1 MITPQWRSA
10 GIGRTK
16 QAAFA
21 AFGALTLAGCAS
33 LADSGMDGVKSV
45 VAERI
50 PAEVAVLADAQ
61 SSGDAERKLSALLKR
76 TLTADTA
83 VQIALFNNRDLQAAY
98 NALGIAQARRLRASL
113 PANPT
118 FSLSR
123 VAGGGG
129 FELEREVLMNILS
142 LATLPART
150 EIATDRFRQA
160 QLQAASETVRVAL
173 ETRRAWTVAVAA
185 ASTARFLADAQTGAQ
200 AANEL
205 SKRLAETGAGNK
217 LDHARN
223 QVFYAETTAELGRA
237 RQRAQSARERLV
249 RLMGLSGG
257 DLAFKLPAD
266 LPPLPAQPRT
276 LASVEH
282 DALARRIDLQMARI
296 ELEALAKSYGLTSAT
311 RFINVVEV
319 GGQWN
324 RTREGAGEPTMS
336 QRGIAVELQVPLFDF
351 GEANAREAE
360 QTYMQALNRLT
371 AKAVNVRSEAREAYQ
386 AYRVTYSVARQYA
399 KEVLPL
405 RRVISEEMVLRYNAM
420 QIDVF
425 ALLTEARARIQST
438 TAAIEALRDF
448 RLAEANLASAV
459 IGSGGVSAESDS
471 APAMAAGEAQAGH

>member
-1 MITPQWRSA
+1 MIMPQWRSA
-10 GIGRTK
+10 GIGRAK
-16 QAAFA
+16 SAAFA
-21 AFGALTLAGCAS
+21 AFGVLGLAGCAT
-33 LADSGMDGVKSV
+33 LADNGLDGVKSA

-50 PAEVAVLADAQ
+50 PAEVNVLTDME
-61 SSGDAERKLSALLKR
+61 SGVETERKVRGLLGR

-83 VQIALFNNRDLQAAY
+83 VQIALLNNRDLQAAY

-113 PANPT
+113 PSNPT
-118 FSLSR
+118 FSISR

-129 FELEREVLMNILS
+129 FELEREVLINILS
-142 LATLPART
+142 LATLPARA

-160 QLQAASETVRVAL
+160 QLRAASETVRVAI
-173 ETRRAWTVAVAA
+173 ETRRAWVLGVAT

-200 AANEL
+200 AATEL
-205 SKRLAETGAGNK
+205 AKRLAETGAGNK
-217 LDHARN
+217 LDQARN
-223 QVFYAETTAELGRA
+223 RVFYAETTAELARA

-266 LPPLPAQPRT
+266 LPPLPAQPQT
-276 LASVEH
+276 LASVEQ
-282 DALARRIDLQMARI
+282 DAVARRIDLQIARI
-296 ELEALAKSYGLTSAT
+296 ELEAMAKSYGLTNAT
-311 RFINVVEV
+311 RFISLVEV

-324 RTREGAGEPTMS
+324 RMREAADDPTVS
-336 QRGIAVELQVPLFDF
+336 RRGLAVELQVPLFDF

-360 QTYMQALNRLT
+360 QTYMQAVNRLT
-371 AKAVNVRSEAREAYQ
+371 AKAINVRSEAREAYQ
-386 AYRVTYSVARQYA
+386 AYRAAYTVARQYA

-405 RRVISEEMVLRYNAM
+405 RQVISEEMVLRYNAM

-425 ALLTEARARIQST
+425 ALLTEARTRIQST

-459 IGSGGVSAESDS
+459 IGSGGVSAEPDS
-471 APAMAAGEAQAGH
+471 APTTASGAAEAGH